1 MKFLDLARRRRSIRG
16 FRVKNVPEQDLY
28 YILDAGRWAPSAN
41 NIQPWRFIV
50 VREAENKKKIAK
62 ACYDQEW
69 MARVPVLVVV
79 CSLTKKVER
88 QFPGK
93 GKLFAKQSVAAA
105 IQNILLAAE
114 EKKLAAC
121 WSGVSSEKKIQ
132 NTLVIDDNVDIHAV
146 LSIGYPIHHETAP
159 PRIHLSDLI
168 FFEKWK
174 SIEVDYVLG
183 VHGSDDGPLM
193 EKKVVKNLKAKAK
206 NLKAKFSRK
215 KK

>member
-1 MKFLDLARRRRSIRG
+1 M
-16 FRVKNVPEQDLY
+16 
-28 YILDAGRWAPSAN
+28 
-41 NIQPWRFIV
+41 
-50 VREAENKKKIAK
+50 
-62 ACYDQEW
+62 
-69 MARVPVLVVV
+69 
-79 CSLTKKVER
+79 
-88 QFPGK
+88 
-93 GKLFAKQSVAAA
+93 
-105 IQNILLAAE
+105 
-114 EKKLAAC
+114 
-121 WSGVSSEKKIQ
+121 SSEKKIQ

>member
-1 MKFLDLARRRRSIRG
+1 MKFLDLARRRRSTRG
-16 FRVKNVPEQDLY
+16 FRIKEVPEQDLY

-50 VREAENKKKIAK
+50 VREEEHKKKIAK
-62 ACYDQEW
+62 ACYDQDW
-69 MARVPVLVVV
+69 LAKVPVLVVI

-121 WSGVSSEKKIQ
+121 WSGVSSEKKIHKE
-132 NTLVIDDNVDIHAV
+132 LIIDDNVDIHAV
-146 LSIGYPIHHETAP
+146 LAVGYPVHRDTVP
-159 PRIHLSDLI
+159 PRIPLADLI
-168 FFEKWK
+168 FFEEWK
-174 SIEVDYVLG
+174 KQEVDYAKG
-183 VHGSDDGPLM
+183 VHGRDDVPLM
-193 EKKVVKNLKAKAK
+193 EKKAVKNLKQKA
-206 NLKAKFSRK
+206 NNFKAKF
-215 KK
+215 